1 MQVSLRLDARTVR
14 YTAVSQHISAEVGD
28 SELRDENLHRARH
41 ARAPSPA
48 ALGYHALRR
57 LAYALTL
64 VRRDVAAAKHSKD
77 VTARELAEGTA
88 MVPPFSAASASEGA
102 CERGSGGAGEGA
114 GKPSL
119 SPHSAAQVGIP
130 FSVSAWPKPS
140 ASLRWYPT
148 VTVTGFS
155 TPRAVLRLQVV
166 VHDG

>member
-1 MQVSLRLDARTVR
+1 
-14 YTAVSQHISAEVGD
+14 
-28 SELRDENLHRARH
+28 
-41 ARAPSPA
+41 
-48 ALGYHALRR
+48 
-57 LAYALTL
+57 
-64 VRRDVAAAKHSKD
+64 
-77 VTARELAEGTA
+77 

-140 ASLRWYPT
+140 ASLRRHP
-148 VTVTGFS
+148 TVTGFS